1 MWLSVNPGAGF
12 AGELCRAR
20 TFEEDAAVNP
30 QPFGR
35 LIPAV
40 TLAVILAMLALH
52 HWNVVVNRSVY
63 ASVVLLLTPIGG
75 LALGGTIYPPLFYS
89 IGRYGRELPT
99 YLKVLG
105 GLCAVGGLA
114 AGFYLLFVV
123 YAF

>member
-1 MWLSVNPGAGF
+1 M
-12 AGELCRAR
+12 
-20 TFEEDAAVNP
+20 NP
-30 QPFGR
+30 QTFSR

-52 HWNVVVNRSVY
+52 HWNVVANKSVY
-63 ASVVLLLTPIGG
+63 ASAVLVLTPIGG
-75 LALGGTIYPPLFYS
+75 LALGGTVYPPLFYS
-89 IGRYGRELPT
+89 VGRYGRELPT

-105 GLCAVGGLA
+105 GLCAAAGLA